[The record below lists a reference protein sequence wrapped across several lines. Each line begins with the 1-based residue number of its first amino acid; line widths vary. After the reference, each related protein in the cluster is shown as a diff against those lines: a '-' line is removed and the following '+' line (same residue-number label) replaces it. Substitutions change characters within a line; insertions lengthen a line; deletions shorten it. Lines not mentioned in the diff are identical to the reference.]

1 MKAKHL
7 SSPADERTR
16 SNSMPQKNA
25 QHKVGAKAKPRGQ
38 QTGMT
43 GAPDQ
48 NRQEK
53 QQTPALVGR
62 RKNANKMFAD
72 KSAQNVGGDAV
83 TPKTT
88 SPSTV
93 VTKSEEHKGETRGET
108 VFKARL
114 KKKRSSK

>member
-1 MKAKHL
+1 METKK
-7 SSPADERTR
+7 D
-16 SNSMPQKNA
+16 

-38 QTGMT
+38 QTGMA

-48 NRQEK
+48 NRQQK
-53 QQTPALVGR
+53 KDTPALSGR

-83 TPKTT
+83 TPKTA

-93 VTKSEEHKGETRGET
+93 VANAATHKGETGGET
-108 VFKARL
+108 AFKARL
-114 KKKRSSK
+114 KKKRATK